1 MLEIL
6 HFWTEVVA
14 RLCFFAWHDTIS
26 TEYVMVDGTEL
37 ERRHNSLTSCCSE
50 QDLDCGGAFDVMR
63 CGTMI
68 VQGMGCVSQSLQ
80 AYHTPLTSFDLL

>member
-1 MLEIL
+1 
-6 HFWTEVVA
+6 
-14 RLCFFAWHDTIS
+14 
-26 TEYVMVDGTEL
+26 MVDGTEL

-80 AYHTPLTSFDLL
+80 AYHTPLTPLTYCSTDFLGMDPLHA